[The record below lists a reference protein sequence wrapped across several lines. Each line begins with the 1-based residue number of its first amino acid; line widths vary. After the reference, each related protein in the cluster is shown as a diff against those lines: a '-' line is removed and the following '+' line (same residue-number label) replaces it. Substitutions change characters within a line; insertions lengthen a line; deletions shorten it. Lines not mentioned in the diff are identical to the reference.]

1 MAFQAQEQEHDD
13 LDQDLEFEFGRITPD
28 SPTSD
33 PSYQGS
39 PADVLFS
46 NGRLLPHV
54 FPSQSRRSISLEQPT
69 SRTSSIGS
77 KDYSL
82 MSSRSNS
89 SNSRSSSSSSGG
101 GMAASL
107 SDCNDKK
114 PMNSGHPNVGST
126 TGATITRSSSMRTRS
141 ARLQP
146 CPSGKK
152 WQFIAVPTP
161 CLASPL
167 ERKRSEKGMPQN
179 DRLRSKKQAVLQ
191 KSRDHQQSSSFS
203 QRLLKSFVL
212 GCRRCHALEPSKRK
226 KEMLA
231 KTILRTPEQRSA

>member
-1 MAFQAQEQEHDD
+1 MGMGMAFQAQEHV

-54 FPSQSRRSISLEQPT
+54 FPSQSRKSI
-69 SRTSSIGS
+69 
-77 KDYSL
+77 
-82 MSSRSNS
+82 
-89 SNSRSSSSSSGG
+89 
-101 GMAASL
+101 
-107 SDCNDKK
+107 
-114 PMNSGHPNVGST
+114 GHPNYVGST
-126 TGATITRSSSMRTRS
+126 TRATITRSSSMRTRS

-161 CLASPL
+161 CLASPS
-167 ERKRSEKGMPQN
+167 ERKRSEKGMAQN
-179 DRLRSKKQAVLQ
+179 DQLRSKKQAVLQ
-191 KSRDHQQSSSFS
+191 KSSRDHQQSSSFS

-212 GCRRCHALEPSKRK
+212 GCRRCHALEPSVVHD
-226 KEMLA
+226 
-231 KTILRTPEQRSA
+231 

>member
-1 MAFQAQEQEHDD
+1 MAFQAQEHV
-13 LDQDLEFEFGRITPD
+13 LDQDSEFEFGRITPD

-33 PSYQGS
+33 PSYEGS

-54 FPSQSRRSISLEQPT
+54 FPSQSRKSISLEQPT
-69 SRTSSIGS
+69 SRTSSISS

-89 SNSRSSSSSSGG
+89 SNSRSSNSSSSI
-101 GMAASL
+101 AASM

-114 PMNSGHPNVGST
+114 PMNSGPNVGST
-126 TGATITRSSSMRTRS
+126 TRATITRSRSLRTRS

-146 CPSGKK
+146 CPSGQK

-167 ERKRSEKGMPQN
+167 ERKRSEKGMAQH
-179 DRLRSKKQAVLQ
+179 DQLRSKKQAVLQ
-191 KSRDHQQSSSFS
+191 KSKDQQSSSFS

-212 GCRRCHALEPSKRK
+212 GCRKCHALEPS
-226 KEMLA
+226 A
-231 KTILRTPEQRSA
+231 VHD